1 MKSIEKEIKID
12 DININVYKSG
22 IKSNKTDV
30 LWIELPV
37 DSSIAG
43 VFTKSKT
50 SSAAVKYCKKNLSP
64 NRDNNTV
71 KSILVNSGNAN
82 AFTGKKGEKTVSEII
97 KFLSDLQNCNP
108 KEIFTAST
116 GVIGEFLDSGKIINS
131 IKKDM
136 PFSKNSWLEAS
147 KAIMTTDTFHK
158 ISSTKCKI
166 ENEEVN
172 IIGIA
177 KGSGMIAPNMA
188 TMLAFIFTDANISSQ
203 VLQKILLYQ
212 NERTFNS
219 ISVDSDTSTSDTVL
233 LVSTNKKNNRFIT
246 SYNDPKVRKFENK
259 IYELM
264 LSLAK
269 QIVRDGEGASKFIEL
284 NILNAK
290 SFKAAKKIG
299 MSIANSPLVKT
310 AIAGEDA
317 NWGRIIMAIGKSYEK
332 IIPNKIKIYFGNHL
346 VTKNGMKYSNYS
358 ERIISKYLKKEE
370 IHITIDLSMGNKN
383 WKVYTCDFTEKYIKI
398 NADYRS

>member
-1 MKSIEKEIKID
+1 MKSSEKKIKID

-22 IKSNKTDV
+22 IKKNKTDL
-30 LWIELPV
+30 LWIELP
-37 DSSIAG
+37 DNSSIAG
-43 VFTKSKT
+43 VFTKSET
-50 SSAAVKYCKKNLSP
+50 SSAAVRHCKKNLSF
-64 NRDNNTV
+64 DKNNNAV

-82 AFTGKKGEKTVSEII
+82 TFTGEKGEKTVREII
-97 KFLSDLQNCNP
+97 KFLSKLQNCNP
-108 KEIFTAST
+108 KAIYTAST
-116 GVIGEFLDSGKIINS
+116 GVIGEFLDPKMIINS
-131 IKKDM
+131 IKNNL
-136 PFSKNSWLEAS
+136 PFSKNSWLEAA

-166 ENEEVN
+166 DNEEVN
-172 IIGIA
+172 IVGIA

-188 TMLAFIFTDANISSQ
+188 TMLAFIFTDIKISSN

-233 LVSTNKKNNRFIT
+233 LVSTNKKNNKLIT
-246 SYNDPKVRKFENK
+246 SYNDPKICEFKDK

-269 QIVRDGEGASKFIEL
+269 QVVKDGEGATKFIEV
-284 NILNAK
+284 NVLNAK
-290 SFKAAKKIG
+290 SLKAAKNIG

-332 IIPNKIKIYFGNHL
+332 IIPSKIKIYFGKHL

-358 ERIISKYLKKEE
+358 EKIISKYLKKDE
-370 IHITIDLSMGNKN
+370 INIKIDLSMGNKN
-383 WKVYTCDFTEKYIKI
+383 WNVYTCDFTEKYIKI